1 MAEED
6 GQVGPLMAG
15 VGGRGGRRRDRAG
28 RGAAGGGPRQVSGH
42 KRARTYL
49 SI

>member
-6 GQVGPLMAG
+6 GQVGSLVAG

-28 RGAAGGGPRQVSGH
+28 RGAAGEGLRRVSGH
-42 KRARTYL
+42 KRAK
-49 SI
+49 I